1 MLLVHFVAQQ
11 HRDATLTVATNT
23 GFPHLLANFCKTS
36 AFLIL
41 PQVPVA
47 QAKSQELQT
56 KGGCSLVL

>member
-1 MLLVHFVAQQ
+1 MLLVPFVAQQ
-11 HRDATLTVATNT
+11 HRFATLTVATNT
-23 GFPHLLANFCKTS
+23 GFPHLLAKTS